1 MLYGFGRMKAAAHAE
16 LLARKVHLLDRQLDR
31 MQGQHGDAKEAIRI
45 GLAVIRQPA
54 VVGMVQRMHEPRIL
68 DASEGQSDARI
79 EERRVDAVGIHVGDA
94 CVRIEAALLAVHCR
108 SSCRRRRRRHE
119 RRPAPSAP
127 RPLRPPN
134 ALPSMRRRSLAVLV
148 DKQARRPIAERR
160 IDVLLHRFSGSR
172 MCPSGIDDVVGAT
185 HNPGSSRVN
194 SGRTK
199 RSFGLLGRYVRQNRW
214 LSSPTGVFRADQVEE
229 APDGSGTV
237 LASPRQ
243 TPEDA
248 FSTKRGREG
257 AVEIGERRQA
267 NVLVL
272 RPVGRIDNLTSGE
285 FQARLLAATTSG
297 PDDIVVDFTAV
308 EYISSAG
315 LRTLMA
321 ASRSK
326 PKERRLAVACL
337 NSIVS
342 EIFAI
347 SRFSHVVPVFAT
359 VEEASAAWQAPPRP
373 QAAVPQAETRPA
385 GPLRVRFWG
394 TRGSLPAP
402 LRSGRSAPRSAMRS
416 LPRAGMRS
424 RPRRRSTPSS
434 TAALPFSV
442 RGTFGGNTSC
452 VELITGGDEYVICDL
467 GTGVREFGNRVVAEH
482 GPAAKRCFNV
492 FLSHLHWDHIM
503 GFPFF
508 PRPTSLATSYAS
520 TACHP
525 AMREALH
532 KQQSDPCFPVD
543 FRALPATIEFVSLEP
558 GRTYEIAGFSVTSLK
573 QFHAGDSYGYRFSR
587 GDKTIVYST
596 DCEHKYSNL
605 DQSYPFIEF
614 YRNADVLI
622 FDAMYSLADT
632 ISVKE
637 DWGHSSNVVAVELAQ
652 AARVRRLVLFHHEP
666 AYDDRMI
673 EEVFADTVRFEAI
686 SRPGHEVE
694 VISAYD
700 GLELEL

>member
-1 MLYGFGRMKAAAHAE
+1 
-16 LLARKVHLLDRQLDR
+16 
-31 MQGQHGDAKEAIRI
+31 
-45 GLAVIRQPA
+45 
-54 VVGMVQRMHEPRIL
+54 
-68 DASEGQSDARI
+68 
-79 EERRVDAVGIHVGDA
+79 
-94 CVRIEAALLAVHCR
+94 
-108 SSCRRRRRRHE
+108 
-119 RRPAPSAP
+119 
-127 RPLRPPN
+127 
-134 ALPSMRRRSLAVLV
+134 
-148 DKQARRPIAERR
+148 
-160 IDVLLHRFSGSR
+160 
-172 MCPSGIDDVVGAT
+172 
-185 HNPGSSRVN
+185 
-194 SGRTK
+194 
-199 RSFGLLGRYVRQNRW
+199 
-214 LSSPTGVFRADQVEE
+214 
-229 APDGSGTV
+229 
-237 LASPRQ
+237 
-243 TPEDA
+243 
-248 FSTKRGREG
+248 
-257 AVEIGERRQA
+257 VEIGERRQA

-315 LRTLMA
+315 LRALMA

-347 SRFSHVVPVFAT
+347 SRFSHVVPIFAT
-359 VEEASAAWQAPPRP
+359 VEEASAAWQAPARP
-373 QAAVPQAETRPA
+373 QAAVPQAETRPI
-385 GPLRVRFWG
+385 GRLRLRFWG

-402 LRSGRSAPRSAMRS
+402 LRERTV
-416 LPRAGMRS
+416 RAKIRDALVAARGHALETEAAIDAFID
-424 RPRRRSTPSS
+424 ST
-434 TAALPFSV
+434 LPFSV

-508 PRPTSLATSYAS
+508 PPAYIPGNLIRIHSS
-520 TACHP
+520 HP

-558 GRTYEIAGFSVTSLK
+558 GRTYKIAGFSVTSLK
-573 QFHAGDSYGYRFSR
+573 QFHAGDSYGYRFSL